1 MGPQRPKYI
10 ANEIAEDHPL
20 YWTRRVVER
29 KPGKIN
35 VLIAD
40 TSRKRDLFRKSVETQ
55 LAARCRAR
63 LAGQEA

>member
-1 MGPQRPKYI
+1 VGPQRPKYI

-29 KPGKIN
+29 KPGKTN

-40 TSRKRDLFRKSVETQ
+40 TAQKRDLFTKSVET
-55 LAARCRAR
+55 
-63 LAGQEA
+63 